1 MGQVAGMKILLV
13 SAYQPGDYS
22 FGAAQRTTLLRDALA
37 HHGEVSTLILRE
49 SEVLSCQAAPRP
61 DIIANISYPARGL
74 FQKYGNVAEIVPL
87 LHQHLDLNAY
97 DLVVGRYL
105 APLLALP
112 AFRGRAVVDADDA
125 YYRYPPSSPGI
136 TARWVAQAKTV
147 ARTTISRRAL
157 RRCADHTWFCCE
169 RDHTLFGLPTASV
182 LPNVAPIHTPPP
194 EAPVPTEAPVLLL
207 VGALWYRPNRDA
219 LEWFITHCWPRIR
232 KRYPQARLRAVGA
245 APPALREQWAH
256 HTGVECPGFV
266 PDLAAEYRA
275 ATLTI
280 APITSGGGTQIKV
293 LESLAHDRVPVV
305 SSFVAGG
312 FAPLLRGGESL
323 IVADSADD
331 TVRAALHV
339 MDDPSATHAIA
350 RHGQACVA
358 EFFSVA
364 HFNSVVADTVAALA
378 GRHA

>member
-1 MGQVAGMKILLV
+1 MKILLA

-22 FGAAQRTTLLRDALA
+22 FGAAQRTTLLRDALE

-49 SEVLSCQAAPRP
+49 GEVLSCQATSRS
-61 DIIANISYPARGL
+61 DIIANISYPARDL
-74 FQKYGNVAEIVPL
+74 FQKYGNMAEIVPL
-87 LHQHLDLNAY
+87 LHQHLDLNVY

-112 AFRGRAVVDADDA
+112 TFRGHAVVDADDA
-125 YYRYPPSSPGI
+125 YYRYPPLSPGI
-136 TARWVAQAKTV
+136 TARWIAQVKTV

-157 RRCADHTWFCCE
+157 RRRADHTWFCCE
-169 RDHTLFGLPTASV
+169 RDRTLFGLSAASV
-182 LPNVAPIHTPPP
+182 LPNVASIHTPLPP
-194 EAPVPTEAPVLLL
+194 EPPTPTKAPVVLL

-232 KRYPQARLRAVGA
+232 ERYPQARLRAVGA
-245 APPALREQWAH
+245 APPALREQWAC

-275 ATLTI
+275 AMLTI
-280 APITSGGGTQIKV
+280 APITTGGGTQIKV
-293 LESLAHDRVPVV
+293 LESLAHGRVPVV

-312 FAPLLRGGESL
+312 FAPLLRDSESL
-323 IVADSADD
+323 IVADGADN
-331 TVRAALHV
+331 TVRAVLHV
-339 MDDPSATHAIA
+339 MDDPSATHSIV

-358 EFFSVA
+358 EFFSVS
-364 HFNSVVADTVAALA
+364 HFNRVVADTVAALA
-378 GRHA
+378 GGHA